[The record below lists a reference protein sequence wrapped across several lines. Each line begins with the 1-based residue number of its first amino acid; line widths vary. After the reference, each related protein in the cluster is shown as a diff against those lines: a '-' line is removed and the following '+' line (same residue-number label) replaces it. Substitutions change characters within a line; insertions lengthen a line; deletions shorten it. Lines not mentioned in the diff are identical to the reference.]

1 MATTVVGMTSK
12 ADPQQVRDA
21 MYGHVNLG
29 GFALFSGGFI
39 NYGYWP
45 SPLPSGAISHRAR
58 TESQAELYRQVVS
71 RLNVSEQDTLLELG
85 VGIGA
90 GAVTVID
97 EFRPARL
104 FGVDLST
111 EQIERARQTIAGT
124 DAADRI
130 ELRRGSVTALPLQ
143 DGSCEGVYSIE
154 VLQHVDDLGA
164 VATEVERVLKPKG
177 RFCAATFFG
186 SGGLDPSG
194 LTELLETV
202 GNGADVIRPVDDF
215 AAALTEAGLR
225 NVEVTNVGDHVW
237 RAWTVGFLKPSLP
250 TRGHATGFG
259 PGVTVSSTTTW

>member
-1 MATTVVGMTSK
+1 M
-12 ADPQQVRDA
+12 
-21 MYGHVNLG
+21 
-29 GFALFSGGFI
+29 
-39 NYGYWP
+39 
-45 SPLPSGAISHRAR
+45 
-58 TESQAELYRQVVS
+58 
-71 RLNVSEQDTLLELG
+71 
-85 VGIGA
+85 
-90 GAVTVID
+90 
-97 EFRPARL
+97 
-104 FGVDLST
+104 
-111 EQIERARQTIAGT
+111 
-124 DAADRI
+124 
-130 ELRRGSVTALPLQ
+130 
-143 DGSCEGVYSIE
+143 
-154 VLQHVDDLGA
+154 
-164 VATEVERVLKPKG
+164 LKPKG